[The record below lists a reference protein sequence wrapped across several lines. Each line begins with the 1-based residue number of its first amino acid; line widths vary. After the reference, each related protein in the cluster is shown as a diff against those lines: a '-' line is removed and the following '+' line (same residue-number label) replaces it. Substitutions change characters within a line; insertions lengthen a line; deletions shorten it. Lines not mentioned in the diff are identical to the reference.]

1 MAWRRISYG
10 LLVSTLMACD
20 GGGKGGTGAAGTSG
34 GGGTTG
40 SAGSSGNAGTSGSA
54 GMAACR
60 PSQQFFVDEI
70 WPNVLAK
77 DYGGTHCYD
86 SSCHGVLAPN
96 ALDLLV
102 QDPMP
107 AGTVPLTGVWATNYM
122 AAIEEMNCSNPSA
135 SRLLELPSGT
145 KVHGGGKFFE
155 PDGPEADLIKMW
167 VTQP

>member
-1 MAWRRISYG
+1 
-10 LLVSTLMACD
+10 
-20 GGGKGGTGAAGTSG
+20 
-34 GGGTTG
+34 
-40 SAGSSGNAGTSGSA
+40 
-54 GMAACR
+54 MAACR

-135 SRLLELPSGT
+135 SKLLELPSGT

-167 VTQP
+167 VMQP